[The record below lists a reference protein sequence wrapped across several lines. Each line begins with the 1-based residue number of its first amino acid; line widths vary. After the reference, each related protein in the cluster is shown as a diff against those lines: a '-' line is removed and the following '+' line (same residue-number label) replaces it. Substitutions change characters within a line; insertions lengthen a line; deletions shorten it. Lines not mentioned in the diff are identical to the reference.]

1 MQDQNH
7 ARPNHVTISGEYS
20 AVQVIQSYPTLCD
33 PMDYRVHGIR
43 QARILEGVAFPFSGG
58 SSQLRDQTQVS
69 CTAGGFFTSW
79 ATKEDWVYVN
89 LHSPVPVGLNFPFL
103 F

>member
-43 QARILEGVAFPFSGG
+43 QARILEGEAFPFSGG

-69 CTAGGFFTSW
+69 CTAGGFFI
-79 ATKEDWVYVN
+79 N
-89 LHSPVPVGLNFPFL
+89 
-103 F
+103 